1 MSNRKFLFSSILG
14 VASCV
19 LIIILTSII
28 YVAETQEKSSLER
41 NTLAWANTL
50 AQASASFLLKND
62 NDGLNAELKKLVTP
76 TDISY
81 IHIYKKHLYKID
93 GDDKITYFTGFNK
106 NIYYPSILDKID
118 QIEALS
124 SFKYQ
129 NNHLELVVK
138 IEQNQLIYGYLYI
151 QVSTKYIDDFSHE
164 LTIDVVL
171 LLLLGLTL
179 FALLAY
185 TIQKKINR
193 PITTILESVQEV
205 TQSKDYQ
212 QTITTL
218 PLIEFDILAQN
229 INFLLNKTARQLN
242 QQDEKHKQILLENKN
257 LKLKVK
263 TRTDALKESNQELLS
278 TLEKTASISKSASR
292 N

>member
-229 INFLLNKTARQLN
+229 INFLLNKTDR
-242 QQDEKHKQILLENKN
+242 
-257 LKLKVK
+257 
-263 TRTDALKESNQELLS
+263 
-278 TLEKTASISKSASR
+278 KSVV
-292 N
+292 